1 LPSLDGNV
9 YGGNAGTGTCSTITG
24 ARVFYA
30 GGGGGASYVPSGV
43 PSGLG
48 VAGGANGADSAKDA
62 TSAIANSGGGG
73 GGGNGNFS
81 GGFSFRSSAGGSGI
95 VIIRYPANFDP
106 PASVVGTLQGV
117 QGSIANG
124 YRVYIWTSSGTIT
137 F

>member
-1 LPSLDGNV
+1 V
-9 YGGNAGTGTCSTITG
+9 YG
-24 ARVFYA
+24 V
-30 GGGGGASYVPSGV
+30 GGIA
-43 PSGLG
+43 G
-48 VAGGANGADSAKDA
+48 VAN
-62 TSAIANSGGGG
+62 TGGGG
-73 GGGNGNFS
+73 GGGGQTGGATYQNGA
-81 GGFSFRSSAGGSGI
+81 AGGSGI

>member
-1 LPSLDGNV
+1 LGAAGAGN
-9 YGGNAGTGTCSTITG
+9 GGSYVSATETAPTSALSNSGS
-24 ARVFYA
+24 
-30 GGGGGASYVPSGV
+30 GGGGAAGKVSR
-43 PSGLG
+43 
-48 VAGGANGADSAKDA
+48 AGGN
-62 TSAIANSGGGG
+62 
-73 GGGNGNFS
+73 
-81 GGFSFRSSAGGSGI
+81 GGSGI

>member
-1 LPSLDGNV
+1 
-9 YGGNAGTGTCSTITG
+9 
-24 ARVFYA
+24 VFYA
-30 GGGGGASYVPSGV
+30 GGGGGGNSGAAASYSQ
-43 PSGLG
+43 SL
-48 VAGGANGADSAKDA
+48 GGA
-62 TSAIANSGGGG
+62 GGGG
-73 GGGNGNFS
+73 IGGLYNTGSPYIPPTSGTANTGGGS
-81 GGFSFRSSAGGSGI
+81 GGQGAAPSAFTASGGSGI

>member
-1 LPSLDGNV
+1 
-9 YGGNAGTGTCSTITG
+9 
-24 ARVFYA
+24 
-30 GGGGGASYVPSGV
+30 
-43 PSGLG
+43 
-48 VAGGANGADSAKDA
+48 VAGGANGADYAKDA

-106 PASVVGTLQGV
+106 PASLTGTDGV
-117 QGSIANG
+117 QSGISNG

>member
-1 LPSLDGNV
+1 V

-30 GGGGGASYVPSGV
+30 GGGGGASYVPSSV

-62 TSAIANSGGGG
+62 TSALANSGAGG

-81 GGFSFRSSAGGSGI
+81 GAFQYRSSAGGSGI
-95 VIIRYPANFDP
+95 VIIRYPRNLAP
-106 PASVVGTLQGV
+106 PASTTGNPQIRYSNEY
-117 QGSIANG
+117 QI
-124 YRVYIWTSSGTIT
+124 YIWTTSGTIT

>member
-1 LPSLDGNV
+1 MVGS
-9 YGGNAGTGTCSTITG
+9 
-24 ARVFYA
+24 
-30 GGGGGASYVPSGV
+30 
-43 PSGLG
+43 
-48 VAGGANGADSAKDA
+48 
-62 TSAIANSGGGG
+62 
-73 GGGNGNFS
+73 
-81 GGFSFRSSAGGSGI
+81 GGSGI